1 MNRSQDGL
9 ALGLLVGGVGLAV
22 VTALFLPAVHVRGA
36 DSTLLGVSAWQA
48 VPLLTMLKLLTLAA
62 ALAAAFLPRLAEL
75 RVPLTIFAL
84 LMMFTPALGALVAGA
99 NHGTD
104 VRGALATL
112 SGNQIPWVDPGWG
125 IVALLVAAAM
135 LTGALVRSN
144 PRHGRA

>member
-1 MNRSQDGL
+1 MNRSQDSL
-9 ALGLLVGGVGLAV
+9 ALSLLVGGVGLAAI
-22 VTALFLPAVHVRGA
+22 TALFLPAVHVRGA

-48 VPLLTMLKLLTLAA
+48 VPLLTTLKLLTLVA

-84 LMMFTPALGALVAGA
+84 MMMFAPPFGALVAGA
-99 NHGTD
+99 NPGTD

-112 SGNQIPWVDPGWG
+112 SGNQSPWVDPGWG
-125 IVALLVAAAM
+125 IVALLVAALM

-144 PRHGRA
+144 ARRERA